1 VAGRRIGLGFVLLLL
16 FGGAGAMAGLTGCA
30 AKDSGFFGQAEQT
43 YNVQIT
49 ASSGSLSHSTTVVL
63 IVQ

>member
-1 VAGRRIGLGFVLLLL
+1 
-16 FGGAGAMAGLTGCA
+16 MAGLTGCA